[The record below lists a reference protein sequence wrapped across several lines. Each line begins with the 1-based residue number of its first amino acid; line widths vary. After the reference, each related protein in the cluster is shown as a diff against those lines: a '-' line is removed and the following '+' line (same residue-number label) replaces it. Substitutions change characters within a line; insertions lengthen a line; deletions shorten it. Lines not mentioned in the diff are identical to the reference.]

1 MTTIPANK
9 KKIDIYQFDLDK
21 VNGDSIREVSDLITW
36 GNVRIRLMKN
46 ELKGLAD
53 FINKFLENDQ

>member
-9 KKIDIYQFDLDK
+9 KKIDNYQFDLNK
-21 VNGDSIREVSDLITW
+21 VDGNYFLEVSDLITW
-36 GNVRIRLMKN
+36 GYVRIRVMKD

-53 FINKFLENDQ
+53 FINSYLENK

>member
-21 VNGDSIREVSDLITW
+21 VNGVYILEVSDLITW
-36 GNVRIRLMKN
+36 GNVRIRLMKD

-53 FINKFLENDQ
+53 FINSYLEKP

>member
-21 VNGDSIREVSDLITW
+21 VNGDYILEVSDLITW
-36 GNVRIRLMKN
+36 GNVRIRLMKD

-53 FINKFLENDQ
+53 FINTYLEND

>member
-21 VNGDSIREVSDLITW
+21 VNSDYILEVSDLITW
-36 GNVRIRLMKN
+36 GNVRVRLMKD

-53 FINKFLENDQ
+53 FINAYLENN